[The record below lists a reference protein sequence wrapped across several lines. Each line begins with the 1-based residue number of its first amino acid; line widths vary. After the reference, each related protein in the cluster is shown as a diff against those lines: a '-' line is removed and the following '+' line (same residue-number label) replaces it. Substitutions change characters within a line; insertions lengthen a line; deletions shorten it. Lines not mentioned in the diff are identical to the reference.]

1 MKINEILRKG
11 EIELIE
17 SDIEEA
23 KLKAK
28 LLLLHILNITKE
40 EYVVFQNEEMLD
52 EKRILYLSKIEELKI
67 GRPLEYI
74 IGKAY
79 FLGNEYIVNEN
90 VLIPRFDTE
99 ILVEKA
105 LELIKTN
112 GIKKVLE
119 IGTGSGI
126 IGIHL
131 VKNSDINIIATDIS
145 EEALKIADKNA
156 KRLNVDFS
164 RYELVKSDV
173 YENIG
178 KSFDLIISNPPYIKR
193 DEIKTL
199 NKDVLNEP
207 YLALD
212 GGKDG
217 LDFYRRIIKDA
228 FKHVNGY
235 GSYLIF
241 EIGDTQADD
250 IIKYL
255 KENNWKNNQVF
266 TDLSGKDRIIVSE
279 I

>member
-28 LLLLHILNITKE
+28 LLLFHILNITKE

-52 EKRILYLSKIEELKI
+52 DKRILYLSKIEELKI
-67 GRPLEYI
+67 GKPLEYI

-131 VKNSDINIIATDIS
+131 VKNADINIIATDIS

-178 KSFDLIISNPPYIKR
+178 KSFDLIISNPPYIKT

-235 GSYLIF
+235 GSYLIL